1 MFGFWIPFGVNRN
14 LPVSTTQWII
24 PFALQLVPG
33 GILFFGM
40 FLCKES
46 PRWLA
51 KTGQWEKSLATLS
64 YVRNLPADHEY
75 IHFEMHE
82 MRAQLEH
89 EAKWAHGSTYLK
101 QFKEL
106 GMKGVRNR
114 LAIGMC
120 MMMCQNLTGIN
131 AINYYSPIIF
141 KSLGVASTSTSLF
154 ATGIYGIVK
163 MCTTIIALVWILDRY
178 GRRKLL
184 VVGGIGASLAM
195 FYIGGYV
202 AVAHPSGDAQPTAG
216 GYVAIVMI
224 YIFVIFY
231 CASWNGIVWIYCSEV
246 SSLICTILILDFPP
260 SDQDIMLRSDFVDAM
275 ALPICYCTGN
285 ALHDLKHW
293 LRNVPVLRFLY
304 TPHGYLGIFLCTRD

>member
-1 MFGFWIPFGVNRN
+1 M
-14 LPVSTTQWII
+14 
-24 PFALQLVPG
+24 
-33 GILFFGM
+33 LF
-40 FLCKES
+40 CKES

-51 KTGQWEKSLATLS
+51 KAGRWEQCLANLA
-64 YVRNLPADHEY
+64 YVRNLPTDHEY
-75 IHFEMHE
+75 VAYEMHE

-89 EAKWAHGSTYLK
+89 EANISSGDIIS

-131 AINYYSPIIF
+131 GINYYSPTIF
-141 KSLGVASTSTSLF
+141 KSLGVSSTSTSLF
-154 ATGIYGIVK
+154 ATGVYGIVK
-163 MCTTIIALVWILDRY
+163 MCTTIIALVWILDRF

-184 VVGGIGASLAM
+184 IIGGTGAALAM

-202 AVAHPSGDAQPTAG
+202 AVAKPDPNNVNLNAG

-224 YIFVIFY
+224 YIFVVFY

-246 SSLICTILILDFPP
+246 CFFRYYSNFRSSLSEFVRFAAR
-260 SDQDIMLRSDFVDAM
+260 LR
-275 ALPICYCTGN
+275 LPFNGSSNLSLPARHLT
-285 ALHDLKHW
+285 
-293 LRNVPVLRFLY
+293 
-304 TPHGYLGIFLCTRD
+304 

>member
-1 MFGFWIPFGVNRN
+1 
-14 LPVSTTQWII
+14 
-24 PFALQLVPG
+24 
-33 GILFFGM
+33 M

-51 KTGQWEKSLATLS
+51 KSGQWEKALSNLS
-64 YVRNLPADHEY
+64 YIRHLPADHEY
-75 IHFEMHE
+75 IHYEIHE

-89 EAKWAHGSTYLK
+89 EAKWAHGSNFFT

-106 GMKGVRNR
+106 RLKGIRNR

-154 ATGIYGIVK
+154 ATGVYGIVK
-163 MCTTIIALVWILDRY
+163 MCTTIIALVWILDRF

-184 VVGGIGASLAM
+184 IIGGTGAALAM
-195 FYIGGYV
+195 FYIGGFV
-202 AVAHPSGDAQPTAG
+202 AVAHPSGDTQQTAG

-246 SSLICTILILDFPP
+246 FKFSSE
-260 SDQDIMLRSDFVDAM
+260 S
-275 ALPICYCTGN
+275 Y
-285 ALHDLKHW
+285 
-293 LRNVPVLRFLY
+293 
-304 TPHGYLGIFLCTRD
+304 

>member
-14 LPVSTTQWII
+14 LAVSSTQWII

-51 KTGQWEKSLATLS
+51 KSGQWEKALATLS

-106 GMKGVRNR
+106 GLKGVRNR

-141 KSLGVASTSTSLF
+141 KSLGVASTSTGLF

-163 MCTTIIALVWILDRY
+163 MCTTIIALVWFLDRF

-184 VVGGIGASLAM
+184 VIGGIGASLAM

-202 AVAHPSGDAQPTAG
+202 AVAHPSGDAEPTTG

-224 YIFVIFY
+224 YVFVVFY
-231 CASWNGIVWIYCSEV
+231 CASWNGVVWIYCSEV
-246 SSLICTILILDFPP
+246 
-260 SDQDIMLRSDFVDAM
+260 
-275 ALPICYCTGN
+275 
-285 ALHDLKHW
+285 
-293 LRNVPVLRFLY
+293 
-304 TPHGYLGIFLCTRD
+304 